1 MARGSTSSQ
10 GRVAR
15 SEFSSPERD
24 RYLPK
29 QGDKPSIVAAYNA
42 PIKKGEVIEGVKMPF
57 AIGEPTTRISDYDY
71 DSIPSQLRNSGANTI
86 LSRYAGSVDVERFPT
101 DQKTADKVSTLAKKY
116 YKVYEKL
123 SKEQFKLQQESEKK
137 DGPTLDTMI
146 RLARA
151 TRAAKY
157 AYAVS
162 QSASELNSAINQAV
176 NASGVGPYS
185 VEGYSLFNLP
195 KSITLHAVVAK
206 TLGYKEKK

>member
-1 MARGSTSSQ
+1 
-10 GRVAR
+10 
-15 SEFSSPERD
+15 
-24 RYLPK
+24 
-29 QGDKPSIVAAYNA
+29 
-42 PIKKGEVIEGVKMPF
+42 MPF

-71 DSIPSQLRNSGANTI
+71 DSIPRQLRNAGAKTI
-86 LSRYAGSVDVERFPT
+86 LSPNDGSVDVERFPT
-101 DQKTADKVSTLAKKY
+101 SEKTANKVFSLVKKY
-116 YKVYEKL
+116 DKVYEKL

-137 DGPTLDTMI
+137 GGATLETMI

-157 AYAVS
+157 AYAVAM
-162 QSASELNSAINQAV
+162 SASQLRSAINQAV

-206 TLGYKEKK
+206 ALGYKEKK